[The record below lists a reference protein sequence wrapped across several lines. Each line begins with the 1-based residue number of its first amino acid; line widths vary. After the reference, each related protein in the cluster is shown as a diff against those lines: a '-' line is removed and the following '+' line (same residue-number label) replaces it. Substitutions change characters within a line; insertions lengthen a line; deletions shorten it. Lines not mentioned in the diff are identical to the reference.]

1 MLDFA
6 KKMLEKLLIS
16 AFSSPLKSMIKL
28 AVEVCPLYH
37 SKKEEF
43 FFKFRVQISQF
54 YNQLCRMNQTVN
66 RVDNQPSF

>member
-28 AVEVCPLYH
+28 AVEVCPLHH

-43 FFKFRVQISQF
+43 FFLV
-54 YNQLCRMNQTVN
+54 
-66 RVDNQPSF
+66 